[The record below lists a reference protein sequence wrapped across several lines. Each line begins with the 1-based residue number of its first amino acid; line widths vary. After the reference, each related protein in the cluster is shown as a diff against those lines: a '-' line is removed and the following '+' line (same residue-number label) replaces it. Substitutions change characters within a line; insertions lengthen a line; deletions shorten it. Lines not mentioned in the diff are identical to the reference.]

1 MTSEQRI
8 CTDGAAAV
16 RHTYRDTA
24 VGCRRCREPQSNGHE
39 SQVTTYNLNKTDS
52 RAPRRSRDLTR
63 WPYIALVALAVSTVT
78 AVPVIHHTSRFCL
91 LVDRKLCIQTL
102 YLRSPFCPWAITH
115 ASTTLKAN
123 PLPLHR
129 THPPEHKTP
138 KHPLKTINDTQGAYR
153 LCLCAL
159 LSLPPLVCSSDNP
172 MQTTMGGWLW

>member
-1 MTSEQRI
+1 ML
-8 CTDGAAAV
+8 C
-16 RHTYRDTA
+16 
-24 VGCRRCREPQSNGHE
+24 P
-39 SQVTTYNLNKTDS
+39 
-52 RAPRRSRDLTR
+52 
-63 WPYIALVALAVSTVT
+63 PYIALVALAVSTVT

-91 LVDRKLCIQTL
+91 LVAHKLCIQTL

-138 KHPLKTINDTQGAYR
+138 KHPLKTTNDTQGAYR

-159 LSLPPLVCSSDNP
+159 LSLPPLVWSSDNP